1 MKEDKLIK
9 QLAQAKNERLQNN
22 QMIQSLNQDVSDL
35 QQMVSGFLGVIR
47 LLHGYDDA
55 ITTLSEQHKEAEA
68 KAVLEAAALEAQ
80 VDLEDSIKEI
90 EVEAKEVKVL
100 DLGKDD

>member
-68 KAVLEAAALEAQ
+68 KAALEAQ

>member
-22 QMIQSLNQDVSDL
+22 QMIQSLNQDVNDL

-55 ITTLSEQHKEAEA
+55 IATLSEQHAEA
-68 KAVLEAAALEAQ
+68 TKQ
-80 VDLEDSIKEI
+80 VDLEESIKEI
-90 EVEAKEVKVL
+90 ETEAEEVKVL

>member
-22 QMIQSLNQDVSDL
+22 QMIQSLNQDVNDL

-55 ITTLSEQHKEAEA
+55 ITTLSEQHKAAEA
-68 KAVLEAAALEAQ
+68 KAALEAQ

-90 EVEAKEVKVL
+90 EVETEEVKVL

>member
-22 QMIQSLNQDVSDL
+22 QMIQSLNQDVGDL

-47 LLHGYDDA
+47 LLHGYNDA

-68 KAVLEAAALEAQ
+68 KAALEAQ

>member
-22 QMIQSLNQDVSDL
+22 QMIQSLNQDVGDL

-68 KAVLEAAALEAQ
+68 KAALEAQ

>member
-22 QMIQSLNQDVSDL
+22 QMIQSLNQDVGDL

-68 KAVLEAAALEAQ
+68 KAALEAQ

-90 EVEAKEVKVL
+90 EVETEEVKVL